1 MNTDDIFDDSQIIQ
15 EVTPTRKRVVRKG
28 RVIRKKD
35 CPPGYRLV
43 GGTRC
48 VRQKARERITRK
60 RAGRRAARKSK
71 ARRAATRRRSVKVR
85 QRRHLKRTKFKR

>member
-1 MNTDDIFDDSQIIQ
+1 MNTDDIFDESQIIQ
-15 EVTPTRKRVVRKG
+15 EVTPVRKRVVRKG

-48 VRQKARERITRK
+48 VRQKAKERITRR
-60 RAGRRAARKSK
+60 RAGRKASRKSK
-71 ARRAATRRRSVKVR
+71 SKRRQTRRRSIKVR
-85 QRRHLKRTKFKR
+85 QRRHLKRTRFR